1 MKIFSSVREN
11 MVDDKND
18 KQLIM
23 IVNGNYMKSAY
34 DNKINAEKRLQTRVL
49 RDEMLLMMDKT

>member
-11 MVDDKND
+11 MVDEKND

-23 IVNGNYMKSAY
+23 IVNGNYMKGAY